1 MVDDSNN
8 IAVEDV
14 NVNDD
19 DGEVA
24 VTATATAAV
33 AVVAD
38 VEDDNDDGNIIGVFG
53 EIVVPSIVPRSRM
66 ESQSL

>member
-24 VTATATAAV
+24 VTATATV

-38 VEDDNDDGNIIGVFG
+38 VEDADDGNIIGVFG
-53 EIVVPSIVPRSRM
+53 EIVVLSIVVSRSRI